1 MSGLV
6 SSRSA
11 PPAGEAGRLLK
22 VARMLSDFPDLDK
35 RQKQIYSLWI
45 MGYLR
50 YVDANDLGE
59 PEPPHINRFLDR
71 LSEKKGID
79 DRMRQQ
85 AAEALVFFHECV
97 LKQSVSE
104 VHGRLS
110 MLSREERQRILSQL
124 SGPEKLLAWIVFHTE
139 LDLTEALRL
148 RVGDVDLTRGQ
159 ITVSDA
165 QGCSD
170 RFVTLSS
177 ELTVALERH
186 LKRVHEMHQ
195 RDLEEGHGS
204 VDLPSSIRDQFP
216 GAGSAWMWQYVFP
229 APRRTVDLHSGRER
243 RYPMQ
248 PNNLMDAIEML
259 TEPSTRHFISAVSR
273 GADPSDAS
281 KKKKQKAP
289 NQQKKAKEQTVTQKQ
304 AETKAAEEKQVEE
317 KQAEEKEMTPGE
329 PVSAPEAEPEAAS
342 TSSQPTP
349 SGPARSQPTPNQP
362 EPDSAA
368 SPEPKDRA
376 PGKENG
382 PVPEDEAD
390 EGHSEWT
397 SVFAS

>member
-1 MSGLV
+1 
-6 SSRSA
+6 
-11 PPAGEAGRLLK
+11 
-22 VARMLSDFPDLDK
+22 
-35 RQKQIYSLWI
+35 
-45 MGYLR
+45 
-50 YVDANDLGE
+50 
-59 PEPPHINRFLDR
+59 
-71 LSEKKGID
+71 
-79 DRMRQQ
+79 
-85 AAEALVFFHECV
+85 
-97 LKQSVSE
+97 
-104 VHGRLS
+104 

-124 SGPEKLLAWIVFHTE
+124 SGPEKLLARIVFHTE

-273 GADPSDAS
+273 GAAPSDAS
-281 KKKKQKAP
+281 QKKKQKAP
-289 NQQKKAKEQTVTQKQ
+289 KQQKKAKKQTVTEKQ
-304 AETKAAEEKQVEE
+304 AETKAAEQKQAEE
-317 KQAEEKEMTPGE
+317 NQAEEKEVTPGE

-349 SGPARSQPTPNQP
+349 SEPARSQPTPNQP
-362 EPDSAA
+362 EPDPAP

-382 PVPEDEAD
+382 PVAEDEAD

>member
-1 MSGLV
+1 
-6 SSRSA
+6 
-11 PPAGEAGRLLK
+11 
-22 VARMLSDFPDLDK
+22 MLSDFPDLDK

-124 SGPEKLLAWIVFHTE
+124 SGPEKLLARIVFHTE

-273 GADPSDAS
+273 GADPSGNS
-281 KKKKQKAP
+281 KKKKPKAP
-289 NQQKKAKEQTVTQKQ
+289 KQQKAKEQTVTEKQ
-304 AETKAAEEKQVEE
+304 SEKKAAEEKQTE
-317 KQAEEKEMTPGE
+317 KREMSPGE
-329 PVSAPEAEPEAAS
+329 PVSAPEQDPEAAS
-342 TSSQPTP
+342 TSSQPAP
-349 SGPARSQPTPNQP
+349 SEPAWSHPTPNQP
-362 EPDSAA
+362 EPDPAPGSK
-368 SPEPKDRA
+368 PKDRA

-382 PVPEDEAD
+382 PVAEDEAD

>member
-6 SSRSA
+6 TSRSA
-11 PPAGEAGRLLK
+11 GPPASEAGRLLK
-22 VARMLSDFPDLDK
+22 VARMLSDFPDLEK

-71 LSEKKGID
+71 LTEKKGID
-79 DRMRQQ
+79 DAMRQQ

-97 LKQSVSE
+97 LDQSVSE
-104 VHGRLS
+104 MHGRLS
-110 MLSREERQRILSQL
+110 MLSRDERQRILSQL
-124 SGPEKLLAWIVFHTE
+124 SGPEKLLARIVFHTE

-186 LKRVHEMHQ
+186 LKRVQEMHE
-195 RDLEEGHGS
+195 RDLAEGHGS
-204 VDLPSSIRDQFP
+204 VDLPVSIRDQFP

-229 APRRTVDLHSGRER
+229 SPRRTVDLHSGRER

-248 PNNLMDAIEML
+248 PNNLMEAIEML
-259 TEPSTRHFISAVSR
+259 TEPRTRHFISAVSR
-273 GADPSDAS
+273 GPAPGQRDE
-281 KKKKQKAP
+281 KKP
-289 NQQKKAKEQTVTQKQ
+289 
-304 AETKAAEEKQVEE
+304 
-317 KQAEEKEMTPGE
+317 
-329 PVSAPEAEPEAAS
+329 AAS
-342 TSSQPTP
+342 TRPNESASEPEPT
-349 SGPARSQPTPNQP
+349 P
-362 EPDSAA
+362 EPD
-368 SPEPKDRA
+368 EPVPA
-376 PGKENG
+376 QENG
-382 PVPEDEAD
+382 PTD
-390 EGHSEWT
+390 EGEAEQSHSEWK
-397 SVFAS
+397 SVFS

>member
-1 MSGLV
+1 
-6 SSRSA
+6 
-11 PPAGEAGRLLK
+11 
-22 VARMLSDFPDLDK
+22 MLSEFPMLDK

-50 YVDANDLGE
+50 YVEANDLGE
-59 PEPPHINRFLDR
+59 PQPQHINRFLDR

-79 DRMRQQ
+79 DAMRQQ

-97 LKQSVSE
+97 LEQSVSE

-124 SGPEKLLAWIVFHTE
+124 SGPEKLLARIVFHTE

-186 LKRVHEMHQ
+186 LKRVQEIHQ
-195 RDLEEGHGS
+195 RDLAEGHGA
-204 VDLPSSIRDQFP
+204 VDLPASIRDQFP

-248 PNNLMDAIEML
+248 PTNLMDAIEML
-259 TEPSTRHFISAVSR
+259 TEPRTRHFISSVSR
-273 GADPSDAS
+273 GTSP
-281 KKKKQKAP
+281 
-289 NQQKKAKEQTVTQKQ
+289 KKAEKPSSDELSKD
-304 AETKAAEEKQVEE
+304 AAER
-317 KQAEEKEMTPGE
+317 ARTLAKEAAPSS
-329 PVSAPEAEPEAAS
+329 SAPPSTPNPSPANASGDGDGAAS
-342 TSSQPTP
+342 AENDA
-349 SGPARSQPTPNQP
+349 GP
-362 EPDSAA
+362 
-368 SPEPKDRA
+368 
-376 PGKENG
+376 
-382 PVPEDEAD
+382 AD
-390 EGHSEWT
+390 EGEAEQSHSEWK
-397 SVFAS
+397 SVFS